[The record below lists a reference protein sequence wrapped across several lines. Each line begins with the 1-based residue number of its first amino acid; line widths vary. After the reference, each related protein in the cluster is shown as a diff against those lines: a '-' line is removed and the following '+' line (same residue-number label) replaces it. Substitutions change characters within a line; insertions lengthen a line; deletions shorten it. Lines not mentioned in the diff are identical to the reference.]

1 MFGIYRLLL
10 ALMVVMQHL
19 GNVSALGVYAV
30 FGFYILSGYLMT
42 LILHSGYGYSWS
54 GVRRFAL
61 NRFLR
66 IYPIYWVACLIS
78 AGLVLWLGAQFTT
91 DFHDPIYLPDDL
103 SSLLRN
109 SFILFGRYSVPRLSS
124 PTWALSV
131 ELVFYVLIGLGVS
144 RSKKITGLWFFI
156 SVIYT
161 VAVNLM
167 ALDWYHSMTCGMH
180 FFQPHRYH
188 SPPAP

>member
-1 MFGIYRLLL
+1 
-10 ALMVVMQHL
+10 MVVMQHL

-91 DFHDPIYLPDDL
+91 DSTIPSTCRTIFRRCFETVSSYSGGTRFPDFRPRPGLYLL
-103 SSLLRN
+103 N
-109 SFILFGRYSVPRLSS
+109 
-124 PTWALSV
+124 
-131 ELVFYVLIGLGVS
+131 
-144 RSKKITGLWFFI
+144 WFFMYLLA
-156 SVIYT
+156 SAYR
-161 VAVNLM
+161 A
-167 ALDWYHSMTCGMH
+167 
-180 FFQPHRYH
+180 QKK
-188 SPPAP
+188 